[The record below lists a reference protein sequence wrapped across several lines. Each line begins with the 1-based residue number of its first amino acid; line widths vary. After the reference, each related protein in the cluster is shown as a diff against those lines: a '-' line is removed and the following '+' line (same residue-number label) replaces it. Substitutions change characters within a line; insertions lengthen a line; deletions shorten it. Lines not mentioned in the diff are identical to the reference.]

1 MSDLRDFLQEV
12 NLRATPKSNQ
22 SIIEVAL
29 DLILNSQKGPGQ
41 YEVVESY
48 FLDELT
54 TRGIPC
60 SKSGNDSKYFD
71 IDIQFANGQ
80 QSNLEISI
88 RREKNGIHRVFDANA
103 FQKRLNDGCTD
114 WVYIDACTK
123 SAYLLENLN
132 VGMQNQMTDLRS
144 LMTQPQNQICG
155 QIPAKTKIAVTKLN
169 KTVHHLYPFLN
180 VPPKKTSHKTS
191 MPNLD
196 PTDFN
201 EKMVEKGSEFRDILV
216 DLYRKNSEIS
226 LVGAPI
232 MFESGI
238 SRPLKAEFVDDDAV
252 TELFPASEN
261 PELTYLL
268 RYFSIVEAGPY
279 PVDNL
284 HNQNSKFNDE
294 LGGNLFELLYK
305 WIEHLESQISNGAT
319 LIGIDGWLETEYQ
332 TGREWCNFWK
342 GNQSKDHKTTM
353 AFAIGIDD
361 ENDPNIAEHLE
372 NVATTLMQRFPF
384 FVRENNVKNT
394 NFMPTMLLN
403 PLSGSNY
410 KYVPIEDILSHKN
423 QAYDSC
429 PDPQSDYSTKREP
442 CKDYDSHKE
451 CIYFSVCDAMLSL
464 FGPPTDK
471 IDKTNSPCLD
481 SWEIGHILNVLT
493 DIGEQIKPLEADVKK
508 QIFHDMLSMWKYIP
522 PTSGPQFNHALDNA
536 KKSMKSADVM
546 NDDIEF
552 FCERMRNEGIILLD
566 MAKMYD
572 SAKRYLGHGHALRT
586 LWYSLHDQ
594 KYDLDGDIEQDLSS
608 MNVTIVNYALFYMA
622 IALVS
627 ATLKCRLSIGIDRRG
642 RRARTPKIGS
652 EYDVTL
658 DGIVMGHALNIL
670 NELATN
676 TNIGIKHLDTKRTF
690 RLLAKGTKEVVT
702 TSGGFVPNAPPTW
715 RIIDAISKD
724 WTGDIFDNL
733 ESWHKTLRRTDS
745 SDDAALLKAVIT
757 RAKIRV
763 KPHEFFDTN

>member
-1 MSDLRDFLQEV
+1 MK
-12 NLRATPKSNQ
+12 ATPKSNQ

-29 DLILNSQKGPGQ
+29 DLILNSQKGSQQ
-41 YEVVESY
+41 YDVVESY

-54 TRGIPC
+54 TRSIPC
-60 SKSGNDSKYFD
+60 SKSGNQSKYFD
-71 IDIQFANGQ
+71 IEIQFPNGQ
-80 QSNLEISI
+80 QSNLELSI
-88 RREKNGIHRVFDANA
+88 RREKNGIHRVFDANG
-103 FQKRLNDGCTD
+103 FQKKVNDGCTD
-114 WVYIDACTK
+114 WLYIDAFTK

-132 VGMQNQMTDLRS
+132 AGMQNQMADLRS

-155 QIPAKTKIAVTKLN
+155 QIPTKTKVTVSKPN
-169 KTVHHLYPFLN
+169 KTVHQLYPFLN
-180 VPPKKTSHKTS
+180 DPPKKTSHNTS

-201 EKMVEKGSEFRDILV
+201 EKMIEKGSEFRNHLV
-216 DLYRKNSEIS
+216 DLYLKNSEIS
-226 LVGAPI
+226 LVGSPI

-238 SRPLKAEFVDDDAV
+238 SRPLKSEFVNDDAV

-268 RYFSIVEAGPY
+268 RYFSIVEGGPY

-284 HNQNSKFNDE
+284 HNQNLKFNNK
-294 LGGNLFELLYK
+294 LGGNLFELLYD

-319 LIGIDGWLETEYQ
+319 LIGINDWLETEYE
-332 TGREWCNFWK
+332 TGMSGCNFWK
-342 GNQSKDHKTTM
+342 GKQSKDHKTTM
-353 AFAIGIDD
+353 AFAIGIED

-372 NVATTLMQRFPF
+372 NVATKLMQRFPF
-384 FVRENNVKNT
+384 FVRENIVKNT
-394 NFMPTMLLN
+394 NFLPTVPLN
-403 PLSGSNY
+403 LSSGSNY
-410 KYVPIEDILSHKN
+410 KYVPIEDILSHKK
-423 QAYDSC
+423 QAYHSC

-442 CKDYDSHKE
+442 CKDYEHHKE
-451 CIYFSVCDAMLSL
+451 CVYFSVCDAMLSL

-471 IDKTNSPCLD
+471 IDKINSPCLD

-493 DIGEQIKPLEADVKK
+493 EIAEQIKPLKADVKK

-536 KKSMKSADVM
+536 KKSMKSANVM
-546 NDDIEF
+546 NDDIES

-566 MAKMYD
+566 MEKMYD
-572 SAKRYLGHGHALRT
+572 SAKRYLVHRHAPRS
-586 LWYSLHDQ
+586 LWHSLHGQ
-594 KYDLDGDIEQDLSS
+594 KYDLDGAIEKDLSS

-627 ATLKCRLSIGIDRRG
+627 ATLKCKLSIGIDRRG

-658 DGIVMGHALNIL
+658 DGIVMGHALNIF

-676 TNIGIKHLDTKRTF
+676 TNIGIKHHNAKRTF
-690 RLLAKGTKEVVT
+690 RWLAKGTKEVVT

-715 RIIDAISKD
+715 RILEAISKD

-745 SDDAALLKAVIT
+745 SDDAALLKAVMT